1 MSAAMARA
9 LRLCLMMCWSL
20 WTGLTLAQDLQPIP
34 ELNARVTD
42 LTGTLSADA
51 QARLES
57 RLAGFE
63 AEHGSQIAVLI
74 VSSTRPEAIEPYAM
88 RVVDQWQLG
97 RAGVDDGVLL
107 LVAKADRELRIEVGR
122 GLEGA
127 IPDATA
133 KRVITEMITP
143 RFQQGR
149 FEEGIETGVSALMGL
164 IKGEALPAPVRR
176 PDRGGDADVGSLL
189 TSTLFLAL
197 FMGPIL
203 QSVFGRLGATGV
215 AALGGAGYWFVST
228 SALTMAGAGALVAGL
243 GVLILGGRG
252 GGGPWITG
260 GGHGGG
266 FGSRGGGWSGGGF
279 SGGGF
284 SGGGGGFSG
293 GGASGRW

>member
-133 KRVITEMITP
+133 KRVITEVITP

-228 SALTMAGAGALVAGL
+228 SALIMAGAGALVAGL